1 MFKSNTVVVIGAGAS
16 FEAGL
21 PIGSILKEQISKL
34 TDLKFERG
42 DLVRGSEF
50 VGELKR
56 CERFQRDVQRMI
68 AACSKVSA
76 GIGFVS
82 SVDNF
87 LEIHADDED
96 VQVCA
101 KCAITYLI
109 SKGEQASKLAIDRSK
124 AYSRLSS
131 SKLANTWYQGLAHVL
146 FEKVPA
152 TAISSAF
159 EKVDFISFN
168 YDRCLEWFLYQ
179 CLMGIY
185 AIDSSKALK
194 LLSSVD
200 VRHPYGQIGDK
211 SWQTVVNFFGEDL
224 SSRIAL
230 SAEKIRT
237 YTEKCEATGVDE
249 IRGLIEGAENII
261 FLGFAFHPQNMS
273 LLQPQGGNAFGES
286 KNIYFTSHGMSEND
300 AEEINMSLK
309 HYFTPHRGKY
319 NPANVTSA
327 NLKCFEFLER
337 YKRTLSA

>member
-21 PIGSILKEQISKL
+21 PIGSTLKDEISKL
-34 TDLKFERG
+34 TELTFERG

-50 VGELKR
+50 VSELRR
-56 CERFQRDVQRMI
+56 CERFSRDMQRMI
-68 AACSKVSA
+68 AACEKVSA

-109 SKGEQASKLAIDRSK
+109 SKGEQKSKLAIDRSK
-124 AYSRLSS
+124 ANSRLPS

-152 TAISSAF
+152 TAVSSAF

-194 LLSSVD
+194 LLSPVD

-211 SWQTVVNFFGEDL
+211 SWQTVANAFGGDL
-224 SSRIAL
+224 SGRIAL
-230 SAEKIRT
+230 SAQKIRT
-237 YTEKCEATGVDE
+237 YTEKCETKDVEE
-249 IRGLIEGAENII
+249 IRKLIECSEHII

-273 LLQPQGGNAFGES
+273 LLQPDEIKRYAKQ
-286 KNIYFTSHGMSEND
+286 KNIYFTSYGMSEND
-300 AEEINMSLK
+300 AATINASLK
-309 HYFTPHRGKY
+309 QFFTRHSGGY
-319 NPANVTSA
+319 TAANVTSA
-327 NLKCFEFLER
+327 NLECWEFLER
-337 YKRTLSA
+337 YKRTLSV